1 MNCIRILNTNL
12 EKSALARAKR
22 IRHPPEKCLVAFF
35 CISGLKPK
43 PSSMT
48 LARAGALSASMALS
62 CIYISLSSED
72 NSALDVELKNN
83 TQN

>member
-1 MNCIRILNTNL
+1 M
-12 EKSALARAKR
+12 EKRALASAKR

-48 LARAGALSASMALS
+48 LARAGALSASMALN
-62 CIYISLSSED
+62 CMYISLSSDD
-72 NSALDVELKNN
+72 NSALDAELENN
-83 TQN
+83 VQY